1 MRLGETNL
9 ASILSWG
16 NEKWPRSSQSQKWP
30 ISLEKIVYEQVGFE
44 GCTLL
49 EFSMSGQA
57 LRDVC
62 GTVFWRVVKCRE
74 SVVKDFRRSGRLKVR
89 KKCREPRR
97 EKCRESVAKGA
108 LKVSRKPQVSQK
120 CRESALKVSRKRSC
134 KLETQT
140 KRTSV
145 AKSVAKTKVSRKCR
159 DKCREKRR
167 KCRESVAKKKWS
179 RHFHDTLRHFTTF
192 FTTFHDFHDLRL
204 NPKL

>member
-1 MRLGETNL
+1 MHPATRQNQDSLCKRAL
-9 ASILSWG
+9 AAGSYL
-16 NEKWPRSSQSQKWP
+16 R
-30 ISLEKIVYEQVGFE
+30 E
-44 GCTLL
+44 G
-49 EFSMSGQA
+49 A
-57 LRDVC
+57 LRVKAPNLEPARASQRARTR
-62 GTVFWRVVKCRE
+62 GRGRVVKCRE

-145 AKSVAKTKVSRKCR
+145 AKASRKQ
-159 DKCREKRR
+159 
-167 KCRESVAKKKWS
+167 KCRESA
-179 RHFHDTLRHFTTF
+179 T
-192 FTTFHDFHDLRL
+192 
-204 NPKL
+204 KLS